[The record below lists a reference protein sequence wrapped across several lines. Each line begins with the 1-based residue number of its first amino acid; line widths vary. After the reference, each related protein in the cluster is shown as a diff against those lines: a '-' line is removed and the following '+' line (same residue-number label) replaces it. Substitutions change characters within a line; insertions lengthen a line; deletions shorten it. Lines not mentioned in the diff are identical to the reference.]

1 MGRIDLKNM
10 LKKKLVEKS
19 ELAIHIASTESM
31 IKGVFHETRTKCGR
45 KNCKCYEGEGH
56 LCRRI
61 TWSDHGKSK
70 IKSIPSAHEAWA
82 QENTYNYKSFRKG
95 RQKLTELEKEI
106 QELLIIFENE
116 IIKETWNKNKKIS
129 SPEGII

>member
-1 MGRIDLKNM
+1 MKRTTLVNK
-10 LKKKLVEKS
+10 LKKKLDEKC

-61 TWSDHGKSK
+61 TWSDHGKSR
-70 IKSIPSAHEAWA
+70 IKSISSAHEAWA
-82 QENTYNYKSFRKG
+82 QENTRLYKSFRKG
-95 RQKLTELEKEI
+95 RQKLTEMDKEI
-106 QELLIIFENE
+106 QELLDLLESE
-116 IIKETWNKNKKIS
+116 LIKETWKKNKDIP
-129 SPEGII
+129 SPDGIA